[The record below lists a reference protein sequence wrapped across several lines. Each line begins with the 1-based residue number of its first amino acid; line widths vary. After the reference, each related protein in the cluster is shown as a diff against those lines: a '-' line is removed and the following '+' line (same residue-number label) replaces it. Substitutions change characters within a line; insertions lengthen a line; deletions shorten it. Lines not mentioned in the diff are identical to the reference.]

1 MSSLFSSISKL
12 VSGGPS
18 LAYTVGEEPYSQA
31 WGCWTH
37 YPATSKED
45 GSPASVFKLIAA
57 DPNDRKLAAARNG
70 VKRLRMLRHPNVL
83 SFKDSLE
90 AQEKGGTAIYLVTEP
105 VKPLAMVL
113 RELDLSGTHRPRQ
126 QRRGHGRPASGTA
139 AKG

>member
-70 VKRLRMLRHPNVL
+70 VKRLRMVC
-83 SFKDSLE
+83 
-90 AQEKGGTAIYLVTEP
+90 
-105 VKPLAMVL
+105 
-113 RELDLSGTHRPRQ
+113 
-126 QRRGHGRPASGTA
+126 ASAKRAATTA
-139 AKG
+139 AGRCMPHWRTGPAAAQPSMLQPQLS